1 MAQPIRF
8 TYETAF
14 ARNLGWFTEPEQ
26 FALRGKCVAIAGQ
39 GGVGGVHLLTLAR
52 LGIGAFHIADAD
64 TFDLVNFNR
73 QIGATMQTI
82 GRPKVEVL
90 NEMALAINPDLRIER
105 FDEGVTSENIDRFLR
120 GVDLF
125 VDGFDFFAIDIRRR
139 VFARCSELGIPS
151 ITAAPIGMGTA
162 FLAFSPRG
170 MSFEEYFRLKGQP
183 ESEQLIRFLVGLMP
197 KGLQRGY
204 LVDPGRVDLPA
215 RRTPSTIAGCELSA
229 GVTAV
234 TAAKILLG
242 RGGVRF
248 APYHQHYDAYR
259 GRLSVS
265 KLIFG
270 NAGPMQRLKL
280 ALARKA
286 FGGLTRAT
294 AAPED
299 TDNVSSPMTDILRA
313 ARWAPS
319 GDNAQPWRFDVLDDD
334 TVALHLPPPSG
345 VNVYEYRDGE
355 PLLLAGGMLLESLRI
370 AATAHGR
377 SMQWRIEGSGWP
389 SRIVVRFTPDADVA
403 VDGLYSCLGLRSV
416 NRWRFRTRPL
426 RDQDRAALT
435 DGLGERLIVDWY
447 PRLAQRWQFARLAAS
462 ATDIR
467 LRAPEAF
474 PIHRD
479 VIDWQRRLSPTGIP
493 AGAVGLNRPTLL
505 LMRWAMRD
513 WPRTQLLNR
522 LGSTT
527 TAALQMDYMPIL
539 SSGACFSV
547 QWAQPAPTPEDRTL
561 SLLQAGERLQRFWL
575 TATRLGLVLQPLLA
589 MLIFAD
595 YGEKT
600 LTFTADTQVQRKA
613 VSLATSFRRVFG
625 NRPDNFVF
633 MGRIGEPRST
643 QPGCRSVRR
652 SLKELVRKTAESD
665 QATLPG

>member
-1 MAQPIRF
+1 MASPTRF

-26 FALRGKCVAIAGQ
+26 LALRGKCVAIAGQ

-82 GRPKVEVL
+82 GRSKVEVL
-90 NEMALAINPDLRIER
+90 NEMAHAINPELRIER
-105 FDEGVTSENIDRFLR
+105 FGEGVTIENIDRFLR
-120 GVDLF
+120 GADLF

-139 VFARCSELGIPS
+139 VFARCSELGIPA

-162 FLAFSPRG
+162 FLAFAPRG
-170 MSFEEYFRLKGQP
+170 MTFEEYFKLEGQS
-183 ESEQLIRFLVGLMP
+183 ESEQLIRFLVGLTP
-197 KGLQRGY
+197 KGLHRGY
-204 LVDPGRVDLPA
+204 LVDPTRIDLAA
-215 RRTPSTIAGCELSA
+215 RRTPSTIAGCELCA
-229 GVTAV
+229 GVTAA
-234 TAAKILLG
+234 TAARILLG

-259 GRLSVS
+259 GRLSIS
-265 KLIFG
+265 KLNFG
-270 NAGPMQRLKL
+270 NASPMQRLKL
-280 ALARKA
+280 VLARKA
-286 FGGLTRAT
+286 FGGLVRRT
-294 AAPED
+294 AAPDEPD
-299 TDNVSSPMTDILRA
+299 DVLSPMADILRA

-319 GDNAQPWRFDVLDDD
+319 GDNGQPWRFDVLGDD

-345 VNVYEYRDGE
+345 VNIYEYRNGE

-377 SMQWRIEGSGWP
+377 RMEWRIEGSGWP
-389 SRIVVRFTPDADVA
+389 SRIVVRFTPAADLA

-416 NRWRFRTRPL
+416 SRWRFRTRPL
-426 RDQDRAALT
+426 RDQDHTALT
-435 DGLGERLIVDWY
+435 EALGERLIVDWY
-447 PRLAQRWQFARLAAS
+447 PRRSQRWQFARLAAL

-474 PIHRD
+474 PIHRG

-505 LMRWAMRD
+505 LMRWAMRN
-513 WPRTQLLNR
+513 WSRTHLLNR

-527 TAALQMDYMPIL
+527 MAALQMDYVPIL
-539 SSGACFSV
+539 SSGACFSM
-547 QWAQPAPTPEDRTL
+547 QWAQPAPTAEDRTL

-595 YGEKT
+595 YGEKS
-600 LTFTADTQVQRKA
+600 LVFTSDTRVQGKA

-625 NRPDNFVF
+625 SGPGNFVF
-633 MGRIGEPRST
+633 MGRIGEPRSR

-652 SLKELVRKTAESD
+652 SLNELVQRTGARD
-665 QATLPG
+665 QGTVPG